1 MITLKDITTEE
12 IEKLLSIAEQENIFV
27 KSKDDANKTITEI
40 VSHFKDNKDYHPF
53 KVDCDGITVGFITSF
68 PYKTIDTLSLGV
80 MYILEEHRGK
90 GYGKEMVDLF
100 IQCAE
105 PLGFKKIFTKTWSKN
120 ISSQKLFID
129 FDFIEVG
136 KKLNDRVDGDDTMEY
151 LKIIS

>member
-1 MITLKDITTEE
+1 MITLNDITTEE

-27 KSKDDANKTITEI
+27 KSKDDANKTIADI
-40 VSHFKDNKDYHPF
+40 VFHFKDNKDYHPF